1 MVRRLFGGATPPQ
14 DDEIDVVEAQRK
26 LAAGEAVLIDVRE
39 PDEWWSGHVAGARH
53 IPLGEFVE
61 RLNEIPTAGEVLLF
75 CRSGQRSGMATKFM
89 RQQGF
94 ERVWNV
100 TGGVLAWDARGLP
113 LVTGE

>member
-1 MVRRLFGGATPPQ
+1 MFGGAVPPP
-14 DDEIDVVEAQRK
+14 DDEIDAVDAQRK
-26 LAAGEAVLIDVRE
+26 LAAGEAVLIDLRE
-39 PDEWWSGHVAGARH
+39 SDGWSGHVAGARH

-61 RLNEIPTAGEVLLF
+61 RLDEIPTEGAVLLF
-75 CRSGQRSGMATKFM
+75 CRSGRRSGIATKFM

-113 LVTGE
+113 LVVGE